1 MFLKWWMVKQIVSL
15 HNGIPLGNKKEWT
28 IDAGNNID
36 GSQNNCAQGK
46 KPNNK
51 DYFLQY
57 YT

>member
-1 MFLKWWMVKQIVSL
+1 MVKQIVSL
-15 HNGIPLGNKKEWT
+15 HNGIPLENKKEWT